1 MLNLTAAVSH
11 RTHLLIILFSFF
23 FLPFFF
29 SSFYFLR
36 LLYLVSK
43 IDQKF
48 YHGKKQIHWLC
59 VRFVA
64 PVHTLRLFNC
74 SSSFQT
80 LVLLV
85 VKLLLVSCTQC
96 LSTPKMVLNVSYTRY
111 KLFSFICS
119 SIKASKHITNHFFI
133 YLPLILFHRCSSIA
147 DLHYGYF
154 FCQCSRFSIGCQSF
168 KKFDGI

>member
-1 MLNLTAAVSH
+1 M
-11 RTHLLIILFSFF
+11 
-23 FLPFFF
+23 
-29 SSFYFLR
+29 
-36 LLYLVSK
+36 SK

-96 LSTPKMVLNVSYTRY
+96 LSTPKMVLNVSVKYDN

-119 SIKASKHITNHFFI
+119 SIKASKHITDHFFKI
-133 YLPLILFHRCSSIA
+133 YLLATFNCFTDVLPLLIFIMA
-147 DLHYGYF
+147 IF
-154 FCQCSRFSIGCQSF
+154 FANAAGSVLVANRLKNLMGF
-168 KKFDGI
+168 KNA

>member
-1 MLNLTAAVSH
+1 M
-11 RTHLLIILFSFF
+11 
-23 FLPFFF
+23 
-29 SSFYFLR
+29 
-36 LLYLVSK
+36 SK

-96 LSTPKMVLNVSYTRY
+96 LSTPKMVLNVSYPYDTNY
-111 KLFSFICS
+111 FPLFVRL
-119 SIKASKHITNHFFI
+119 SKHITDHFFKI
-133 YLPLILFHRCSSIA
+133 YLLATFNCFTDVLPLLIFIMA
-147 DLHYGYF
+147 IF
-154 FCQCSRFSIGCQSF
+154 FANAAGSVLVANRLKNLMGF
-168 KKFDGI
+168 KNA